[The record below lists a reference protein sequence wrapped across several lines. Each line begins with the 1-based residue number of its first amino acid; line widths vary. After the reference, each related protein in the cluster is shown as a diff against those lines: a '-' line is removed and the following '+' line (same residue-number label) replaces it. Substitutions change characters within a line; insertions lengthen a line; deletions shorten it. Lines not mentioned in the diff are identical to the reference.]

1 MSKMIGKEPD
11 TLNSL
16 LINIYFYEINKMDYI
31 LILFNIHNNSWAFP
45 FVLVHALLTCS
56 SLRKIR

>member
-31 LILFNIHNNSWAFP
+31 LILFNIHNNSN
-45 FVLVHALLTCS
+45 
-56 SLRKIR
+56 